1 MPGCRHFPN
10 IKIYVNR
17 IKRYKRNMSSWARN
31 IQERMK
37 KKKTQEDN
45 LFKSQNLKVLYLPY
59 SKSKFH
65 ICLQTSFVSGQQPE
79 TMLSNPHI

>member
-37 KKKTQEDN
+37 KKKPKRII
-45 LFKSQNLKVLYLPY
+45 FSSLK
-59 SKSKFH
+59 
-65 ICLQTSFVSGQQPE
+65 T
-79 TMLSNPHI
+79 